1 MKRIALAA
9 LLLTLWHTP
18 GQAQRIVAAC
28 GAQSLAAGQTA
39 QYMYMDLLGNLC
51 VSNGGGAGGSVVT
64 NAGTFAVQNT
74 AATPA
79 GTNSI
84 GGVTIKPGAA
94 TPTVG
99 TASAITT
106 GGQAITLVTGPVNG
120 CYITNPLTA
129 ADQNIAVAEVA
140 QVNPVTTA
148 TANGRGTN
156 SVLQP
161 GQSWNCIP
169 GQTTNVSAIAT
180 TIAHAFNVVVW

>member
-28 GAQSLAAGQTA
+28 SQQTLTAGNMAQFT
-39 QYMYMDLLGNLC
+39 YMNILGDIC
-51 VSNGGGAGGSVVT
+51 MSGGSGGGGVVT

-79 GTNSI
+79 GANSI

-94 TPTVG
+94 TPSAG

-140 QVNPVTTA
+140 YFNPVTTA

-156 SVLQP
+156 TARQP
-161 GQSWNCIP
+161 GESWGCIP
-169 GQTTNVSAIAT
+169 GQTTNVSVIAA
-180 TIAHAFNVVVW
+180 TIGHAFNVVVW

>member
-1 MKRIALAA
+1 MKRITLAT
-9 LLLTLWHTP
+9 LLLALWHTP

-28 GAQSLAAGQTA
+28 SQQNLTAGNMAQFT
-39 QYMYMDLLGNLC
+39 YMNLLGDIC
-51 VSNGGGAGGSVVT
+51 MSGGSGGGGVVT

-94 TPTVG
+94 TPLAG

-106 GGQAITLVTGPVNG
+106 GGTAITLVTGPVNG

-129 ADQNIAVAEVA
+129 TDQNITTAEVA
-140 QVNPVTTA
+140 YFNPVTTA

-156 SVLQP
+156 TSRQP
-161 GQSWNCIP
+161 GESWSCIP
-169 GQTTNVSAIAT
+169 GQTTNVSAIAA
-180 TIAHAFNVVVW
+180 TIGHAFNVVVW